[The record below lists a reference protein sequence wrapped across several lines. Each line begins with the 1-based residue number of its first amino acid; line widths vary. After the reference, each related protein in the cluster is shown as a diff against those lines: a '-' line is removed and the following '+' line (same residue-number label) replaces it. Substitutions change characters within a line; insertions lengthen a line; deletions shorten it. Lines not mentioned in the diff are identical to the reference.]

1 MQSEELTSAVVAWR
15 GSAEALLALV
25 DPLAPA
31 VDADPEDLEQQ
42 ADALADAIIRD
53 GDQALAELEGALAD
67 DPDARTQVAAFIAA
81 NLAVTNDLLAA
92 GEAEADAIDGDVG
105 PGFAYLADQ
114 VQRPGFGAETDA
126 IEIPES
132 VTDEFDEVELAAGEE
147 IWELAR
153 SSAVHAVGVPLVDSL
168 GQLLA
173 GVAGQAFGEVKD
185 AIRGFWAWAKKAAVK
200 VAKWITDKILALLP
214 ASIRDTITEAWDSLI
229 ENLTGKA
236 PDYIGNA
243 LGGLVGRPAAEDRWR
258 EAASNGYD
266 PTAALAAV
274 PEATVGA
281 ISRIGWISTGRGAI
295 EKFAGLALTLQAAQP
310 WGAVAYGCLVAAA
323 FAFVVWQLDDG
334 IDDIGALAPTA

>member
-1 MQSEELTSAVVAWR
+1 MQSEELTSAVVSWR
-15 GSAEALLALV
+15 GSAEALLALA
-25 DPLAPA
+25 DPLAAA
-31 VDADPEDLEQQ
+31 VDADPDDLEQQ
-42 ADALADAIIRD
+42 ADDLADAIISD
-53 GDQALAELEGALAD
+53 GDRAIAELESAQAD
-67 DPDARTQVAAFIAA
+67 DPDAPTQLAAFIAA

-92 GEAEADAIDGDVG
+92 GEAEADAFDGDPG

-126 IEIPES
+126 IEIPDS
-132 VTDEFDEVELAAGEE
+132 VTEEFDEVELAAGEE

-185 AIRGFWAWAKKAAVK
+185 AIRGLWAWAKKAAVK
-200 VAKWITDKILALLP
+200 VAKWITDRILALLP
-214 ASIRDTITEAWDSLI
+214 ASMRDKLTEAWDSLI
-229 ENLTGKA
+229 ENLTDQA
-236 PDYIGNA
+236 PELIGNA
-243 LGGLVGRPAAEDRWR
+243 LGRLVGRPTAEDRWR
-258 EAASNGYD
+258 HAVSNGYD
-266 PTAALAAV
+266 TSAALAAV
-274 PEATVGA
+274 PQATAGA
-281 ISRIGWISTGRGAI
+281 INRIGWIGTGRGVI

-310 WGAVAYGCLVAAA
+310 WGPIAYGCLVASA